1 MGYGEPMRGRWT
13 VLLFLIGCGGGKPA
27 PAATAVLTPIILAE
41 AGAPSPAPSFTSD
54 VAMAKMPPP
63 FQFGSKKAAKRAHP
77 EWASCSGSRA
87 ATADLDVDVTLL
99 AKACQATTKMHAV
112 GPLLKNTQA
121 QDAPAQ
127 SFKLKAEANHCYR
140 LYAAAAP
147 TIKNME
153 IFITDSEGALAVE
166 ARTDAPR
173 AIVFEDG
180 AVCFTA
186 ADDAQIKVSV
196 GAGEGTYSI
205 LVSGD

>member
-1 MGYGEPMRGRWT
+1 MRGRWT
-13 VLLFLIGCGGGKPA
+13 VLLLLLGCGGGKPA
-27 PAATAVLTPIILAE
+27 PAATAISTPVVLAE
-41 AGAPSPAPSFTSD
+41 AGAPAPAPSFTSD

-77 EWASCSGSRA
+77 EWASCSIGSGRA
-87 ATADLDVDVTLL
+87 ATADLDADVTTL
-99 AKACQATTKMHAV
+99 AKGCQAATKMHAL
-112 GPLLKNTQA
+112 GALLKNTQA
-121 QDAPAQ
+121 QGAPAQ
-127 SFKLKAEANHCYR
+127 SFKLRVEANHCYR

-153 IFITDSEGALAVE
+153 IFVTDSEGGLAVE

-196 GAGEGTYSI
+196 GAGEGAYSI